1 MIEAAWPGL
10 AIEGGNLTVQIAVVR
25 KVFDDLATGAD
36 WIETLPRR
44 GYRYVGPI
52 VAVDDPGGATG
63 SPAAPALT
71 LPDKP
76 SIAVLLFSNLSG
88 DPEQDYF
95 TDGMVDD
102 IITGLSR
109 INWLFVVARNSTFA
123 YKGRAV
129 DVSQVGRE
137 LGVGYVLEGSVRR
150 VLDRVRITSQ
160 LIDASTGAHVWAE
173 RFDRR
178 HAMPRPIF

>member
-63 SPAAPALT
+63 SPAALTLT